1 MRPLRVFC
9 RRQNKTSRRVVPN
22 RKMEIRMKIERSPL
36 QEIKRRQRIEKAKS
50 ALKKIAGAIITGI
63 AIVTIAT
70 VLIVMAK
77 VIVHYTVFI
86 WNLVP

>member
-1 MRPLRVFC
+1 
-9 RRQNKTSRRVVPN
+9 
-22 RKMEIRMKIERSPL
+22 MKKERSPL
-36 QEIKRRQRIEKAKS
+36 QELKRRQCIDRAKN

-63 AIVTIAT
+63 AIITIAT